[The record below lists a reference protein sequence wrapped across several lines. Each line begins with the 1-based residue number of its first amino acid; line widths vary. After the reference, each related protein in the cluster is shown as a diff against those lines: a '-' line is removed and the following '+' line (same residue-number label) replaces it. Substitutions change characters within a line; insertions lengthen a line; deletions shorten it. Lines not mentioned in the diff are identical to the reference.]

1 MTRQSRPS
9 RPSHRLTI
17 AGVSTL
23 LILTV
28 AFAGFGLSAPQ
39 NSRPTM
45 QDNGP
50 AIIAIKFHADW
61 CGSCKAMGPVFEE
74 LQAKYDQQPVLFVE
88 FDQTREFNRRQSQY
102 LADALDLGDVWD
114 EHGGKTGFVLLIDAE
129 TKKVIERLGYER
141 SLKEMGASLMDAAKG
156 DS

>member
-1 MTRQSRPS
+1 MARQ
-9 RPSHRLTI
+9 SHRLTI

-23 LILTV
+23 LILTL
-28 AFAGFGLSAPQ
+28 ALGALGLRAPQ
-39 NSRPTM
+39 DVRPAM
-45 QDNGP
+45 YDDGP
-50 AIIAIKFHADW
+50 EIIAIKFHADW
-61 CGSCKAMGPVFEE
+61 CGYCKAMGPVFDE

-102 LADALDLGDVWD
+102 LASALGLEKVWD

-129 TKKVIERLGYER
+129 TNKIIERLGHER
-141 SLKEMGASLMDAAKG
+141 SLKEMGASLLDAAKG

>member
-1 MTRQSRPS
+1 MTRQSRQ
-9 RPSHRLTI
+9 SHRLTI

-23 LILTV
+23 LILTL

-39 NSRPTM
+39 DSSPTM
-45 QDNGP
+45 QDDGP
-50 AIIAIKFHADW
+50 EIIAVKFHADW

-74 LQAKYDQQPVLFVE
+74 LQAKYDQQPVLFVV

-102 LADALDLGDVWD
+102 LADALDLEDVWD

-129 TKKVIERLGYER
+129 TKKVIERLGYEQ